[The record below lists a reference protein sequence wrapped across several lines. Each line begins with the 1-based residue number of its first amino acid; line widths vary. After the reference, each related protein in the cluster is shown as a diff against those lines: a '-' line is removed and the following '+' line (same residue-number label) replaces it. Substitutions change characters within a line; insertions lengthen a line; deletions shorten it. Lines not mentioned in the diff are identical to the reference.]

1 MVISTIGCYAV
12 SRLFQ
17 SESYLLMTNRGQSLE
32 LFFVDGTPEGMLTAQ
47 IFNWTGHVLV
57 TPRIRLAEALKREES
72 SFTGIYI
79 LLGDSED
86 SNLARAYIGESDDVA
101 TRIKNHDAN
110 RDWWTQAI
118 LITSAANSLNKAHVR
133 YLESRLIEEAQRS
146 GRMKLE
152 NGNTPPRPSLSEAAT
167 ANMEQFVEYVLTVL
181 PAVRVDGFLI
191 RTRSQPSTSMT
202 ANSVAKSAS
211 VTFSL
216 KLTNGEVDA
225 SARVENGEFIVQ
237 VGSIGRP
244 KWIGVDHHYKK
255 LFDEVVQSGAYVED
269 GSKRRFI
276 KSYAF
281 SSPSAAGAVLNG
293 RVTAG
298 PIAWVLATNPSKTYK
313 EWEAEQLHLN
323 TPDAR
328 S

>member
-1 MVISTIGCYAV
+1 MAS
-12 SRLFQ
+12 
-17 SESYLLMTNRGQSLE
+17 RGQSLE
-32 LFFVDGTPEGMLTAQ
+32 LFFVDGTPEGILTAQ

-57 TPRIRLAEALKREES
+57 APRIRLAEALKREEA

-79 LLGDSED
+79 LLGDSDD
-86 SNLARAYIGESDDVA
+86 SNLVRAYIGESDDVA

-133 YLESRLIEEAQRS
+133 YLESRLIEEAHRS

-191 RTRSQPSTSMT
+191 KTRTQVSKSITTMS
-202 ANSVAKSAS
+202 ANSPPA
-211 VTFSL
+211 TFSL
-216 KLTNGEVDA
+216 KLANGEVDA
-225 SARVENGEFIVQ
+225 TARVENGEFIVQ
-237 VGSIGRP
+237 AGSIGRP
-244 KWIGVDHHYKK
+244 KWIGVDHHYRK
-255 LFDEVVQSGAYVED
+255 LFDEVVQSGAYAED
-269 GSKRRFI
+269 GTKRRFI

-298 PIAWVLATNPSKTYK
+298 PVAWVLTTNPSKTYK
-313 EWEAEQLHLN
+313 EWEAEQLKTAVKN
-323 TPDAR
+323 
-328 S
+328 